1 MEEFKTIKE
10 NISGQIVEKKSKF
23 VANIFYIDSIE
34 EAEEIIKNTRKK
46 YYDAKHNCYA
56 YVVIDKDG
64 NIVERCSDD
73 GEPSGT
79 AGQPILSI
87 LKGNNLCNI
96 VVIVTR
102 YFGGILLGT
111 GGLVRAYSQA
121 TTNALMQA
129 NYIIKEKGKEI
140 KVIISYSEIENFKY
154 FCRKNNIKILK
165 EEYLDN
171 VEFIIEISN
180 EMLEKMKS
188 NLDKN
193 YLKMTKLDIINE
205 KYIEKNINI

>member
-23 VANIFYIDSIE
+23 IANIFYIDSIE
-34 EAEEIIKNTRKK
+34 EAEEIIKNTKKK

-56 YVVIDKDG
+56 YIVIDKDG

-129 NYIIKEKGKEI
+129 NYIVKERGKEI
-140 KVIISYSEIENFKY
+140 KAIVSYSEIENFKY

-193 YLKMTKLDIINE
+193 YLKMTKVDIINE